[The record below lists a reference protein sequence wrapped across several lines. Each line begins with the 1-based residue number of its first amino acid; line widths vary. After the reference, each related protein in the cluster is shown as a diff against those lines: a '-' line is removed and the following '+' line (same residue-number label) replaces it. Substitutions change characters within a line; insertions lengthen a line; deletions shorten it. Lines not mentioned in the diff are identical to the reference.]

1 MNEQISSLIDQ
12 LKDRIVLASAD
23 DIDQIVREARAE
35 ALAEAKAILK
45 ERLMRSILEKAIDD
59 VEAPRSTAAN
69 GAFVGTAN

>member
-23 DIDQIVREARAE
+23 DIDQIVKEARAE
-35 ALAEAKAILK
+35 ALAEAKTILK

-59 VEAPRSTAAN
+59 VEAPRPAAN
-69 GAFVGTAN
+69 GAFAGTAN